1 MSHPV
6 YPPGGRGN
14 APSSA
19 SGLHDQQY
27 EHDACGV
34 GFVARLNAPASHEV
48 VERALDVLNRMEHRG
63 AEGADP
69 ETGDGAG
76 ILVQIPDAFLRAEVG
91 FELPPPGRY
100 GVAMCFLPPR
110 EEDRPAAVRAL
121 EQAVEAQGL
130 WVLGWRDVPVDP
142 GACGETA
149 ARCAPHSAQLFIGAP
164 EGVADQDALER
175 RLYVARRAAE
185 DAQAPGFSM
194 PSCSSRTVVYK

>member
-34 GFVARLNAPASHEV
+34 GFVARLHAPASHEV
-48 VERALDVLNRMEHRG
+48 VLRALDVLNRMEHRG

-76 ILVQIPDAFLRAEVG
+76 ILIQIPDAFLRAEAG
-91 FELPPPGRY
+91 FELPPAGRY
-100 GVAMCFLPPR
+100 GVAMCFLPR
-110 EEDRPAAVRAL
+110 DENDRARARRAL
-121 EQAVEAQGL
+121 ERAVEAQGL
-130 WVLGWRDVPVDP
+130 WVLGLSLI
-142 GACGETA
+142 
-149 ARCAPHSAQLFIGAP
+149 HI
-164 EGVADQDALER
+164 
-175 RLYVARRAAE
+175 
-185 DAQAPGFSM
+185 
-194 PSCSSRTVVYK
+194 